1 MNPSL
6 VGSQMSSNA
15 SCEESSVREG
25 AGYDETFG
33 SRNESDFS
41 LPSERGSSAQS
52 PDGDE
57 SFAEG
62 DEDEG
67 RGDGN
72 DEDGMDVDR
81 EDSDEDER
89 SSEGT
94 SEGPGDNR
102 PFILSEDWAVNK
114 FSPRMSDKVFRE
126 LRVRYQIPDHIPLCL
141 PTEGERCYS
150 GRIADV
156 GMYDAMFVAV

>member
-1 MNPSL
+1 
-6 VGSQMSSNA
+6 MSSTA

-25 AGYDETFG
+25 AGYGETFG
-33 SRNESDFS
+33 SGDESDFS

-72 DEDGMDVDR
+72 DGDGTDVDG
-81 EDSDEDER
+81 EDSDGDER

-94 SEGPGDNR
+94 SEGPGDSR
-102 PFILSEDWAVNK
+102 PFILPED
-114 FSPRMSDKVFRE
+114 
-126 LRVRYQIPDHIPLCL
+126 
-141 PTEGERCYS
+141 
-150 GRIADV
+150 
-156 GMYDAMFVAV
+156 